1 MPEPIEIVDRRIR
14 RTVELTH
21 PIEEEYMGEVF
32 LTESKKAHTFELT
45 IERGKEPVPLR
56 GYSVQAFF
64 IAPNRVTH
72 TIDGSV
78 DENTAI
84 LTLPKVCYDLE
95 GEYRISIM
103 IVNTDR
109 ITPVFHGVG
118 NIHLSTTTNQA
129 APVTPLPS
137 LTELRGEIAAM
148 RAAAAEANAAA
159 EKSVRYDS
167 DQHLTD
173 AEKLRARNNIDALS
187 VRVDN
192 GLLLFDE

>member
-14 RTVELTH
+14 RTVELTQ
-21 PIEEEYMGEVF
+21 PIEEEYLGEVF
-32 LTESKKAHTFELT
+32 LTESKEAHTFELT

-72 TIDGSV
+72 SLDGTV
-78 DENTAI
+78 NENVAL

-95 GEYRISIM
+95 GEFRVTIM
-103 IVNTDR
+103 IVNVDR

-118 NIHLSTTTNQA
+118 NIRLATTTNQA
-129 APVTPLPS
+129 APVNPLPS
-137 LTELRGEIAAM
+137 LAELRGEISAM

-159 EKSVRYDS
+159 EKSVRYDT
-167 DQHLTD
+167 DLHLTE
-173 AEKLRARNNIDALS
+173 AEKLTARNNIDALS
-187 VRVDN
+187 VRVEN